1 MKTTQ
6 AQQDKTRRTIIQCAV
21 DAISAHGFDN
31 TTMKQI
37 ARAAKIGD
45 ATIYKY
51 FPTKEKLVLGY
62 FDQLIFDAID
72 VTLQTPGLADYG
84 LQEKLQ
90 RLTDAVL
97 ELMLPDREFVA
108 QARTL
113 LGRAPLAMLGQQ
125 IAGKQAMSHL
135 VLTFLQAAEES
146 AEMPACNFKPSLAA
160 LYNDYLFGMLAY
172 WLSDDSDEFADTTQF
187 VDLSLGLLVLT
198 LRSGVVNQALQLG
211 GFVLRSQM
219 ARLMA
224 RGSGVLDLLRLAKQA
239 AQASQAHSER
249 GNSAHEPKTAP
260 MRKTAK
266 APVRRKPVP

>member
-21 DAISAHGFDN
+21 DAISADGFDN

-72 VTLQTPGLADYG
+72 ATLQTPGLADYG

-97 ELMLPDREFVA
+97 ELVLPDREFVA
-108 QARTL
+108 QARAL

-125 IAGKQAMSHL
+125 ITGRQAMSDL
-135 VLTFLQAAEES
+135 VLTFFQAAEES
-146 AEMPACNFKPSLAA
+146 AEMPACSFKPSLAA

-172 WLSDDSDEFADTTQF
+172 WLNDDSDEFSDTAQF

-239 AQASQAHSER
+239 AQASQAHSDR

-260 MRKTAK
+260 VRKTAK